1 MNKMGRDKIK
11 IYLVDHNL
19 GISGQDEFGVKNL
32 ETLAKILSAKGYSV
46 ISEDVLASLSS
57 EFDLILL
64 HLANMKKWNMAV
76 YDFQKNYPE
85 IPIVCLSRI
94 NKNQCLESDD
104 CYREKLKE
112 YLNFRDNDGN
122 YDCDPIVI
130 KPFLKFIK
138 YLTGKIPRF
147 NTNI

>member
-1 MNKMGRDKIK
+1 MLCVMNKMGRDKIK
-11 IYLVDHNL
+11 IYLGDHNL

-94 NKNQCLESDD
+94 N
-104 CYREKLKE
+104 
-112 YLNFRDNDGN
+112 
-122 YDCDPIVI
+122 
-130 KPFLKFIK
+130 
-138 YLTGKIPRF
+138 
-147 NTNI
+147 